1 MVLVVNPDLSSAEE
15 EKLLTKIK
23 AQIEKEKGKVKKEEA
38 LGKKIL
44 AYPLKKKT
52 EGFYYLLNLELA
64 GKEVRK
70 LKESFKTE
78 GNILRYLILKEY
90 SPQH

>member
-1 MVLVVNPDLSSAEE
+1 MGDYQLVLVVNPDLSSAEDL
-15 EKLLTKIK
+15 KLLTKIK
-23 AQIEKEKGKVKKEEA
+23 ARIEKEKGKVKKEEA

-44 AYPLKKKT
+44 CYPLKKKT

-64 GKEVRK
+64 EKEVRK

-78 GNILRYLILKEY
+78 ENILRYLILK
-90 SPQH
+90 Q